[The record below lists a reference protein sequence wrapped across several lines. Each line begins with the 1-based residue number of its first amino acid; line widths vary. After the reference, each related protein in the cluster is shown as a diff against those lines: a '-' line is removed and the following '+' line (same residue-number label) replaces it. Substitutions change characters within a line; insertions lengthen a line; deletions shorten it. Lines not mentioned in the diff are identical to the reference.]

1 MQTEWWKDAVVYQI
15 YPRSFQDSNG
25 DGIGDLRGIIQ
36 RLDYI
41 RSLGATV
48 IWLCPIY
55 ASPLIDNGYD
65 ISDYYAIHP
74 ELGTMEDFD
83 CLLRQAHQR
92 GLRVI
97 MDLVVNHTSD
107 QHRWFQEGTSG
118 QNPAYRDYYIW
129 ETEKPNR
136 WGSWFGGSAPDG
148 AAEQGGVGALIVA
161 LQRFGADALVLCG
174 FLQNALVE
182 QGELK
187 PLRQRMG
194 DIQSA
199 AAGFP
204 ADGYDQLM
212 GHRKDLLTKWWAAAP
227 ARRTAPADAADK
239 AAESDGL

>member
-118 QNPAYRDYYIW
+118 TLSAYFCKK
-129 ETEKPNR
+129 TA
-136 WGSWFGGSAPDG
+136 GS
-148 AAEQGGVGALIVA
+148 
-161 LQRFGADALVLCG
+161 
-174 FLQNALVE
+174 
-182 QGELK
+182 EL
-187 PLRQRMG
+187 
-194 DIQSA
+194 
-199 AAGFP
+199 
-204 ADGYDQLM
+204 
-212 GHRKDLLTKWWAAAP
+212 
-227 ARRTAPADAADK
+227 
-239 AAESDGL
+239 AESGTA

>member
-92 GLRVI
+92 GI
-97 MDLVVNHTSD
+97 II
-107 QHRWFQEGTSG
+107 SG
-118 QNPAYRDYYIW
+118 KQKSRTDGEA
-129 ETEKPNR
+129 
-136 WGSWFGGSAPDG
+136 GSA
-148 AAEQGGVGALIVA
+148 
-161 LQRFGADALVLCG
+161 VLRGNTTHRSAHTICI
-174 FLQNALVE
+174 FLQKNS
-182 QGELK
+182 
-187 PLRQRMG
+187 R
-194 DIQSA
+194 I
-199 AAGFP
+199 
-204 ADGYDQLM
+204 
-212 GHRKDLLTKWWAAAP
+212 
-227 ARRTAPADAADK
+227 
-239 AAESDGL
+239 

>member
-25 DGIGDLRGIIQ
+25 DGISDLRGIIQ

-97 MDLVVNHTSD
+97 MDGR
-107 QHRWFQEGTSG
+107 Q
-118 QNPAYRDYYIW
+118 PYI
-129 ETEKPNR
+129 
-136 WGSWFGGSAPDG
+136 
-148 AAEQGGVGALIVA
+148 
-161 LQRFGADALVLCG
+161 
-174 FLQNALVE
+174 
-182 QGELK
+182 
-187 PLRQRMG
+187 
-194 DIQSA
+194 
-199 AAGFP
+199 
-204 ADGYDQLM
+204 
-212 GHRKDLLTKWWAAAP
+212 
-227 ARRTAPADAADK
+227 
-239 AAESDGL
+239 

>member
-136 WGSWFGGSAPDG
+136 WGSWFGGSAWEYNAQVGAHYLHILQKTAGSELAESG
-148 AAEQGGVGALIVA
+148 AA
-161 LQRFGADALVLCG
+161 
-174 FLQNALVE
+174 
-182 QGELK
+182 
-187 PLRQRMG
+187 
-194 DIQSA
+194 
-199 AAGFP
+199 
-204 ADGYDQLM
+204 
-212 GHRKDLLTKWWAAAP
+212 
-227 ARRTAPADAADK
+227 
-239 AAESDGL
+239 

>member
-1 MQTEWWKDAVVYQI
+1 MVDPPLPV
-15 YPRSFQDSNG
+15 
-25 DGIGDLRGIIQ
+25 LM
-36 RLDYI
+36 LDEVQ
-41 RSLGATV
+41 G
-48 IWLCPIY
+48 
-55 ASPLIDNGYD
+55 
-65 ISDYYAIHP
+65 
-74 ELGTMEDFD
+74 F
-83 CLLRQAHQR
+83 LLRQR
-92 GLRVI
+92 GALDPEIQIRPDEDGYQPFPVRQHLFSAAAQYHEGFSGVSVLAQQLKLHLGHAVLRGAA
-97 MDLVVNHTSD
+97 D
-107 QHRWFQEGTSG
+107 
-118 QNPAYRDYYIW
+118 
-129 ETEKPNR
+129 
-136 WGSWFGGSAPDG
+136 APDG
-148 AAEQGGVGALIVA
+148 AAEQGGVRALIVA

-227 ARRTAPADAADK
+227 ARRTAPADAADR

>member
-1 MQTEWWKDAVVYQI
+1 MLSYI
-15 YPRSFQDSNG
+15 RSIRGAFKTATG

-129 ETEKPNR
+129 GNR
-136 WGSWFGGSAPDG
+136 K
-148 AAEQGGVGALIVA
+148 AEQMGKLVRRFCVGIQTQVGAHYRI
-161 LQRFGADALVLCG
+161 
-174 FLQNALVE
+174 FLQKNS
-182 QGELK
+182 
-187 PLRQRMG
+187 R
-194 DIQSA
+194 I
-199 AAGFP
+199 
-204 ADGYDQLM
+204 
-212 GHRKDLLTKWWAAAP
+212 
-227 ARRTAPADAADK
+227 
-239 AAESDGL
+239 

>member
-1 MQTEWWKDAVVYQI
+1 MQTEWWKDASYI
-15 YPRSFQDSNG
+15 RSIRGASRQQRGWDWRS
-25 DGIGDLRGIIQ
+25 RGIIQ

-41 RSLGATV
+41 QKPRRNRDLALSD
-48 IWLCPIY
+48 Y

-136 WGSWFGGSAPDG
+136 WGAGFGGSAW
-148 AAEQGGVGALIVA
+148 EYNTQVGAHYLHNFCKKTA
-161 LQRFGADALVLCG
+161 GS
-174 FLQNALVE
+174 
-182 QGELK
+182 EL
-187 PLRQRMG
+187 
-194 DIQSA
+194 
-199 AAGFP
+199 
-204 ADGYDQLM
+204 
-212 GHRKDLLTKWWAAAP
+212 
-227 ARRTAPADAADK
+227 
-239 AAESDGL
+239 AESGTA

>member
-107 QHRWFQEGTSG
+107 QGNRKAEQMGKLVRRFCVGIQRTGRRTLS
-118 QNPAYRDYYIW
+118 AYFCKK
-129 ETEKPNR
+129 TA
-136 WGSWFGGSAPDG
+136 GSELAESG
-148 AAEQGGVGALIVA
+148 AA
-161 LQRFGADALVLCG
+161 
-174 FLQNALVE
+174 
-182 QGELK
+182 
-187 PLRQRMG
+187 
-194 DIQSA
+194 
-199 AAGFP
+199 
-204 ADGYDQLM
+204 
-212 GHRKDLLTKWWAAAP
+212 
-227 ARRTAPADAADK
+227 
-239 AAESDGL
+239 